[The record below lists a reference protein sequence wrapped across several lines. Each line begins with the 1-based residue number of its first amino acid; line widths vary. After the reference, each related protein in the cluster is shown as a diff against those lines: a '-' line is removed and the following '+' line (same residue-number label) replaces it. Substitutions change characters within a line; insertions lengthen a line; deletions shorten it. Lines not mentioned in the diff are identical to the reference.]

1 MKIQHLSDKF
11 AMAFSFLCLV
21 HCLILPAFFILVPS
35 LALSFLSDE
44 MVHKGLLMAVLPISF
59 IALAF
64 GFKKHGNAS
73 VLITIVCGLIV
84 LCFAAFAGHE
94 LLGEIGEVVLTVVG
108 SLLVALGHFRNT
120 RLNNSFVTPDTSDGE
135 TLAVELPE
143 R

>member
-1 MKIQHLSDKF
+1 MKIQHLSDRF
-11 AMAFSFLCLV
+11 AMAISFLCLV
-21 HCLILPAFFILVPS
+21 HCLILPAFVILVPS

-44 MVHKGLLMAVLPISF
+44 MLHKALLIAALPISF

-73 VLITIVCGLIV
+73 VIATIACGLML
-84 LCFAAFAGHE
+84 LCFAAFAGHD
-94 LLGEIGEVVLTVVG
+94 LLGETGEVALTVLG

-120 RLNNSFVTPDTSDGE
+120 RLNTSYAISDTSDDDS
-135 TLAVELPE
+135 LAVELSE